1 MTTFHRIF
9 AALIIAATSAGL
21 TLADDDDKGGNRD
34 RSNGKS
40 GRDVAAVNSDL
51 YAKECGSCHFAY
63 QPGLLPARSW
73 TKIMVSLG
81 KHFGESADL
90 SEPDNAAITEYLTAN
105 AAEHSAT
112 RRSQK
117 ILDSMNSDD
126 APLRITE
133 VPYIQ
138 RKHREVPSSAF
149 KKTGGVKS
157 LSDCKACHTR
167 AETGSYSEHEI
178 KIPGLGNWEGD

>member
-1 MTTFHRIF
+1 MTTFYRIV
-9 AALIIAATSAGL
+9 AALIIAATSTGF
-21 TLADDDDKGGNRD
+21 TLADDDDKSGKRD
-34 RSNGKS
+34 SSNGKS
-40 GRDVAAVNSDL
+40 GRDVAAVSNDL

-73 TKIMVSLG
+73 TRIMGSLD

-90 SEPDNAAITEYLTAN
+90 AEPDNAAITEYLTTN
-105 AAEHSAT
+105 AAEHSST

-117 ILDSMNSDD
+117 ILDSMDSSS

-178 KIPGLGNWEGD
+178 KIPGLGNWEDD

>member
-1 MTTFHRIF
+1 MTTLHQLL
-9 AALIIAATSAGL
+9 ATLLIAATSASPA
-21 TLADDDDKGGNRD
+21 LADDDYKGNKREGT
-34 RSNGKS
+34 SSKS
-40 GRDVAAVNSDL
+40 GRDVAAINNDL

-73 TKIMVSLG
+73 NKIMESLD
-81 KHFGESADL
+81 KHFGESAELPAADK
-90 SEPDNAAITEYLTAN
+90 AAISEYLAAN
-105 AAEHSAT
+105 AAEHSST

-117 ILDSMNSDD
+117 ILDSLDSSS

-178 KIPGLGNWEGD
+178 KIPGLGNWEND